1 MKKIL
6 SFVAIAAIALSF
18 AACNESDYLNPETD
32 ARIEGVFSVGRDS
45 KVHFAKGN
53 LQRNLINPTQ
63 ELATQWQ
70 FAAHQYDTIGRD
82 PMALATEWFTW
93 FYLNNGDPYFIDW
106 KIGNLRNDKNHTW
119 RVLRAEEW
127 LYLFHERP
135 NAGGLFGLGSVNG
148 INGVFILPDTYWDKP
163 AKVLFTPSTLYPESD
178 DNGPLKWNEEKQ
190 YYLIDDKPNGQ
201 DEKANG
207 FAHNVF
213 SLKEWELLEYAGV
226 IFLPASGTVTV
237 GRLDRLV
244 SVNEVGGYWSCTPVE
259 TANNACALAFLKYG
273 LNPIN
278 DQISRTG
285 QMGAVRLVRDVM
297 PEPQPESPVDQAKK
311 EMVEWGHIMMELQA
325 WLSGQDVD
333 ASVIQLFDAPMT
345 TVHDVNRDPN
355 ATMEQVEAAI
365 KTAKE
370 VCKDYAADYFP
381 VWKEMKLSEL
391 DGLIEDLPT
400 DDVQRIVNE
409 AKQQVNALVWDD
421 NKNHEQIYDL
431 RVQIDQIVAKARIDI
446 DNLNKQS

>member
-53 LQRNLINPTQ
+53 LQRMAGGFQQSVSPWLF
-63 ELATQWQ
+63 AT
-70 FAAHQYDTIGRD
+70 HQYDTIGRAQSMLSD
-82 PMALATEWFTW
+82 LFTW
-93 FYLNNGDPYFIDW
+93 DFLNDGDKYLKDW
-106 KIGNLRNDKNHTW
+106 HISNIRNDQEGHTW
-119 RVLRAEEW
+119 RVLTAGEW
-127 LYLFHERP
+127 LYLLRERP
-135 NAGGLFGLGSVNG
+135 GAELLFGLGSING
-148 INGVFILPDTYWDKP
+148 INGVFILPDKYWDKP

-244 SVNEVGGYWSCTPVE
+244 SVNEVGGYWSCTLVE

-285 QMGAVRLVRDVM
+285 QMGAVRLVRDVE
-297 PEPQPESPVDQAKK
+297 PEPEPVSPIDLAKK
-311 EMVEWGHIMMELQA
+311 EMVEWGYIMMEIQT
-325 WLSGQDVD
+325 WLSGQDAD
-333 ASVIQLFDAPMT
+333 ESVIQSFNAPMT